1 MAGMVLNG
9 IPLHFAWQMR
19 YLWDWAGSEGAL
31 GRREAAAL
39 LRGSCLTKF
48 TVNLRGRCG
57 T

>member
-9 IPLHFAWQMR
+9 IPLRFAWQMR